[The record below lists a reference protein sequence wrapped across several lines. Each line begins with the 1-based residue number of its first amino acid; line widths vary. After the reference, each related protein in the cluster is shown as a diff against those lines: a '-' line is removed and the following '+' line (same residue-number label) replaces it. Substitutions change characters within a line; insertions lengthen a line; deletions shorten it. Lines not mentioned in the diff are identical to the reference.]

1 MARRKKTRPLE
12 DVLDLL
18 AMLPWWV
25 CLVLA
30 AVSYF
35 VLHRLA
41 TPIQASDIQG
51 QGGAMAGAI
60 MQKAVIHGLATA
72 GQYIVPIL
80 CLGAAALSAWRR
92 KQRQTL
98 VSDVAQARNADA
110 LDGMS
115 WGEFELLV
123 GESYRLQGYHVT
135 EIGGGGPDGGVDL
148 VLSKGSEKFFVQCKQ
163 WKAYKVGVTI
173 VRELYGVMAAK
184 GATGGFVVTSGR
196 FTADAKD
203 FAQGRNIELI
213 DGHRLFAMIQRTR
226 QAQSQPVKAQ
236 REAPSTTGTPETQA
250 SNAALE
256 SSVAANAAS
265 HPECPRCGAAMAL
278 RTARQGANAG
288 SAFWG
293 CSTYPKCRG
302 TLAAC

>member
-1 MARRKKTRPLE
+1 MARRKKSSPLE

-35 VLHRLA
+35 LLHRLA
-41 TPIQASDIQG
+41 VPIQASDIQG
-51 QGGAMAGAI
+51 QGGVMVGAM
-60 MQKAVIHGLATA
+60 MQKAIIHGLANA
-72 GQYIVPIL
+72 GQYIVPLL
-80 CLGAAALSAWRR
+80 CIAAAALSAWRR

-115 WGEFELLV
+115 WREFELLV
-123 GESYRLQGYHVT
+123 GEAYRLQGYRVT

-148 VLSKGSEKFFVQCKQ
+148 VLAKGAEKFFVQCKQ
-163 WKAYKVGVTI
+163 WKAYKVGVTT

-184 GATGGFVVTSGR
+184 GATAGFVVTSGR
-196 FTADAKD
+196 FTSDAKD
-203 FAQGRNIELI
+203 FAQGRNIELV
-213 DGHRLFAMIQRTR
+213 DGPRLFAMIQ
-226 QAQSQPVKAQ
+226 QARGTQGQPAAAQ
-236 REAPSTTGTPETQA
+236 RETSNSMESPAPQPQSPVQA
-250 SNAALE
+250 PQATAKAA
-256 SSVAANAAS
+256 AQ
-265 HPECPRCGAAMAL
+265 PECPRCGAAMAL

-288 SAFWG
+288 NTFWG
-293 CSTYPKCRG
+293 CTTYPKCRG
-302 TLAAC
+302 TVAAS